1 MLDQDFIINTDRLR
15 NSKEL
20 KVRVDLKIPS
30 NFLEVEDSELSFR
43 QMVELQGE
51 IYIVDDQLILHFD
64 VLATVISECSIC
76 NRNADTEIK
85 IKNFYHVEDLTKIKA
100 PYFDFSSVLR
110 EEVLLEAPQFAEC
123 NQGSCPDREL
133 IKPYLVERKQ

>member
-1 MLDQDFIINTDRLR
+1 MLDQNFIINTDRLR

-30 NFLEVEDSELSFR
+30 DFLEVEDSNLSFS

-51 IYIVDDQLILHFD
+51 IYIVDDQLIMHFD
-64 VLATVISECSIC
+64 VLATVISVCSIC
-76 NRNADTEIK
+76 NGNADTEIE
-85 IKNFYHVEDLTKIKA
+85 IKNFYHVEDLKKVKS
-100 PYFDFSSVLR
+100 PYFDYSSVLR
-110 EEVLLEAPQFAEC
+110 EEILLEAPQFAEC
-123 NQGSCPDREL
+123 NQGNCPDREL